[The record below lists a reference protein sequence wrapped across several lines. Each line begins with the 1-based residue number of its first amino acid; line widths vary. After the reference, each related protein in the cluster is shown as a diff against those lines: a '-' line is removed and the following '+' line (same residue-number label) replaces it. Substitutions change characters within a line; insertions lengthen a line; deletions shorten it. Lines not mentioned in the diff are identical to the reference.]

1 MAKLS
6 ANLMW
11 CSEHLG
17 ISNLIGEKTE
27 CKPSAVSDQLL
38 LHNHVNDFNDLNDFI
53 ILCWD
58 SNGFRFLLKESFLIS
73 RDSPV
78 ANKNIASILY
88 LLFI

>member
-6 ANLMW
+6 ASLMW

-38 LHNHVNDFNDLNDFI
+38 LHNHVNDFNDFI

-73 RDSPV
+73 RNSPV
-78 ANKNIASILY
+78 ANKNIASILC